1 MPNRQLSAHFNLHE
15 LTASQTATR
24 KGISEQF
31 DPPADVVGNLE
42 YLCENLLEKLRTLN
56 GNKPLFLSSGYRCPR
71 LNTAV
76 KGAKKSQH
84 LTGEAADIDLGS
96 KEANKAF
103 FTKIQ
108 NSGIAYDQLINEY
121 DFSWVHISL
130 KRTGNRLQALNVT
143 TSGTTLS
150 SVA

>member
-130 KRTGNRLQALNVT
+130 KKTGNRLQALNVT